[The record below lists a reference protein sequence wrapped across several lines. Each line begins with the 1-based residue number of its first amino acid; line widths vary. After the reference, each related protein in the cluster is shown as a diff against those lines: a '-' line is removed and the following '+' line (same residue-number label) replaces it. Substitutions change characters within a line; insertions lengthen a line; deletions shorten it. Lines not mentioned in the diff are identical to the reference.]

1 MTRMR
6 ADLLLLLT
14 AIIWGT
20 AFVAQKRANSSI
32 GPVIFVGARFLLS
45 WIVVA
50 PLTFHEY
57 RSNDRSPLK
66 KRDIGFAGLIGLLLF
81 AGAALQQIGLI
92 STTATNAGFLTAL
105 YVVLV
110 PFVVWALNGERPIML
125 VLAACVLSVAGAWLL
140 TQDGQMRHW
149 RSGDALILLSD
160 VIWALWICLVP
171 IFMRRADRPFFLAFM
186 QFGVAAFLGLVAGLA
201 LEPFSLEAMTPA
213 FPFILFTGVLSGGV
227 AYTLQIFAQKYTPP
241 AEAALIMSL
250 ESVFAAIAGALLLS
264 ERLTA
269 PAVLGCALILFGVA
283 LVEIG
288 PARAQSDAE

>member
-20 AFVAQKRANSSI
+20 AFIAQKRANASI
-32 GPVIFVGARFLLS
+32 GPVIFVGARFLVS

-66 KRDIGFAGLIGLLLF
+66 KRDIGLAGLIGLLLF
-81 AGAALQQIGLI
+81 VGAALQQIGLI

-110 PFVVWALNGERPIML
+110 PFVVWALNGARPRML

-149 RSGDALILLSD
+149 RSGDVLILLSD
-160 VIWALWICLVP
+160 VIWALWIGLVP
-171 IFMRRADRPFFLAFM
+171 IFMRRADRPFFLAFT
-186 QFGVAAFLGLVAGLA
+186 QFGVCAFLGLVAGLA
-201 LEPFSLEAMTPA
+201 IEPISLEGLTPA

-269 PAVLGCALILFGVA
+269 PAVLGCALILFGVV

-288 PARAQSDAE
+288 PAKAQSGAE